1 MSNRTEIIEKYL
13 LGDLN
18 ESELIEFEDLMKS
31 DAELKAE
38 VELQREMMNAALKL
52 GLKAEFGSAIKR
64 FKYKQ
69 KLIKG
74 AWVGLALMCVMG
86 TGYFMY
92 NKFGSEDSVK
102 TSVKPEALP
111 DSSYQTFEIG
121 DKDTIF
127 ETKGGVVVA
136 IEAGTFKSN
145 RWPVK
150 IKYSEALTPFE
161 IMEAGYST
169 VSGKSLL
176 ETGGMFSIEA
186 ISDGKSIAFNK
197 PVSLNV
203 PTDKV
208 SKDMLLFEGKMSEKG
223 IIDWVNP
230 KPLSNQLQT
239 VDLSSLDFY
248 PDPYLPKLK
257 SLKIEHT
264 NRAFTD
270 SLYYSFSR
278 YRHVYPDIE
287 NKSYENSISEVMT
300 FSKDK
305 NYDYKFKKD
314 GSVVVY
320 DRYQNLSYNFK
331 SLDEAYKYS
340 LKNNKP
346 LMNPGTLEM
355 RVSDPLILDSSNSLA
370 DTASIEY
377 ELDPSR
383 IRAIKDK
390 RFQNTLIATKSFE
403 ERIKFIHTTC
413 NPALL
418 DAYVDHLDWKLYQI
432 DSLCETMTQGKVK
445 QQFRQFR
452 LRREAG
458 VPISDRLSRRLKKYF
473 DVKWTAYAEASKKVW
488 NKTILELSE
497 AHGNVNQIQMK
508 MNRDDQIRYSSNL
521 REEYC
526 FNIENACKQL
536 KTENIYCEGK
546 FPSRNHYAVSVVGP
560 GTYNLDQ
567 YVKDATEERSSLRY
581 ETEDGRVAE
590 ITYTGMEVS
599 INAYE
604 NYSSIKVYLIPE
616 KLSSFQRVLEKTSG
630 VFYEKLNMAMKYDL
644 VVIAKKGDQY
654 ASTTIKSVPTGKLRV
669 DLIPI
674 NREDLNTQ
682 LNVYSIFGKQIE
694 RDLIQFEKLEIAQ
707 KKMQELEALAA
718 KRNEIARS
726 IFPCMSIQD
735 LSVSTPKEI
744 KPN

>member
-1 MSNRTEIIEKYL
+1 MSSRTEIIEKYL

-18 ESELIEFEDLMKS
+18 ESELIEFEALMKS
-31 DAELKAE
+31 DPELKSE

-52 GLKAEFGSAIKR
+52 GLKAEFGTAIKQLK
-64 FKYKQ
+64 FKQ

-74 AWVGLALMCVMG
+74 AWIGLALMCVMG

-92 NKFGSEDSVK
+92 NKFSTEDSVK

-111 DSSYQTFEIG
+111 DSSYQTFEIE

-127 ETKGGVVVA
+127 ETQGGVVVA

-145 RWPVK
+145 KWPVK
-150 IKYSEALTPFE
+150 IKYSEALTPLE

-186 ISDGKSIAFNK
+186 ISEGKSVSFNK
-197 PVSLNV
+197 PVRLHV
-203 PTDKV
+203 PTEKV

-239 VDLSSLDFY
+239 VDLSTLDFY
-248 PDPYLPKLK
+248 PEPYLPKLK

-264 NRAFTD
+264 NKAFTD
-270 SLYYSFSR
+270 SLYYTFSGYRNYTQAPAVETKKSKERDILTFSR
-278 YRHVYPDIE
+278 
-287 NKSYENSISEVMT
+287 
-300 FSKDK
+300 DK
-305 NYDYKFKKD
+305 NYDYEFKND
-314 GSVVVY
+314 GTIVVY
-320 DRYQNLSYNFK
+320 DRYQNFTYNFK

-340 LKNNKP
+340 LKHNKP

-355 RVSDPLILDSSNSLA
+355 RVSGEYDIAAPDFPSDSS
-370 DTASIEY
+370 SIEY
-377 ELDPSR
+377 EIDPSR

-390 RFQNTLIATKSFE
+390 RFQKTLIATKAFE
-403 ERIKFIHTTC
+403 ERIRFIHTTC
-413 NPALL
+413 NPVLL
-418 DAYVDHLDWKLYQI
+418 DAYVDHLEWKMYEI

-445 QQFRQFR
+445 QQFRQFK
-452 LRREAG
+452 LRREGG
-458 VPISDRLSRRLKKYF
+458 VPISDRLSRRLKSYF
-473 DVKWTAYAEASKKVW
+473 DVKWNAYAEASRKVW
-488 NKTILELSE
+488 NKTRLELVQ
-497 AHGNVNQIQMK
+497 ARGNVNQIQA
-508 MNRDDQIRYSSNL
+508 QINQEDRIRHNSNL

-526 FNIENACKQL
+526 LNIENACKQL

-546 FPSRNHYAVSVVGP
+546 FPSMNYYAVNVVGP
-560 GTYNLDQ
+560 GTYNLDK
-567 YVKDATEERSSLRY
+567 YVIDATKKRSSLRY

-599 INAYE
+599 INGCE
-604 NYSSIKVYLIPE
+604 NYKSLKVYLIPE
-616 KLSSFQRVLEKTSG
+616 KLSSFQRVLEKSSG
-630 VFYEKLNMAMKYDL
+630 VYYEKLNMAMKYDL

-654 ASTTIKSVPTGKLRV
+654 VSATIKSVPTGKMSI

-674 NREDLNTQ
+674 NREDLNNQ
-682 LNVYSIFGKQIE
+682 LNEFSIFGKQLE

-707 KKMQELEALAA
+707 KKMQELEAIAA
-718 KRNEIARS
+718 KRKEIAWS
-726 IFPCMSIQD
+726 IFPCMNRQEMSVVTATD
-735 LSVSTPKEI
+735 LKL
-744 KPN
+744 K